1 MLSVVVVARLI
12 SHTKDMLKGN
22 NKNEKLCITVL
33 QTLKEMVSLDVTFGT
48 KVSFTANCGIFCRR
62 LLEFWRNDSFL
73 LRISQM
79 WIDCVIYCCCC
90 ILFSLME
97 IIYGAE
103 IFEVLILI
111 LCQHEQTERIRS
123 TFAFRLF

>member
-1 MLSVVVVARLI
+1 
-12 SHTKDMLKGN
+12 
-22 NKNEKLCITVL
+22 VL
-33 QTLKEMVSLDVTFGT
+33 QTLKEMVSLDVTFGA
-48 KVSFTANCGIFCRR
+48 KVSFTANCGIFCRC
-62 LLEFWRNDSFL
+62 LLEFWRNESFL

-90 ILFSLME
+90 ITFSLME
-97 IIYGAE
+97 IIHGAE
-103 IFEVLILI
+103 IFEVLTLI